1 MTITLQNRRSGPIQG
16 RAGPVLPMEPRMKG
30 VVFTEFLEMVEA
42 RFSLD
47 MVDDIID
54 DAQLPHGGAYT
65 AVGTYP
71 HGEIVSM
78 VVALSQR
85 TGVAVP
91 DLIRAFGEYLF
102 GRFVHNF
109 PKFFT
114 GEQDAFQFLSGIEDI
129 IHAEVL
135 KLYPDAELP
144 RFIVE
149 HHDAQKLVLIYQS
162 PRHFEDLAEGL
173 MLGCVAHF
181 GKPIQLAR
189 EPASAEASAGQRF
202 TLTREA

>member
-1 MTITLQNRRSGPIQG
+1 
-16 RAGPVLPMEPRMKG
+16 MKG

-42 RFSLD
+42 RFSAD

-54 DAQLPHGGAYT
+54 DAQLPHGGVYT
-65 AVGTYP
+65 SVGTYP
-71 HGEIVSM
+71 HSEIVAM

-85 TGVAVP
+85 SGLAVP
-91 DLIRAFGEYLF
+91 DLVRAFGQYLF
-102 GRFVHNF
+102 GRFVIAY
-109 PKFFT
+109 PSFFKGAT
-114 GEQDAFQFLSGIEDI
+114 GAFEFLAGIEDI

-149 HHDAQKLVLIYQS
+149 HHDARKLVLLYQS

-181 GKPIQLAR
+181 GEPIR
-189 EPASAEASAGQRF
+189 IEREASSATGSTGQRF

>member
-1 MTITLQNRRSGPIQG
+1 
-16 RAGPVLPMEPRMKG
+16 MKG
-30 VVFTEFLEMVEA
+30 VVFTEFLEMVEDH
-42 RFSLD
+42 FSAD

-54 DAQLPHGGAYT
+54 DAQLPHGGVYT

-71 HGEIVSM
+71 HGEIVAM

-85 TGVAVP
+85 SGVAVP
-91 DLIRAFGEYLF
+91 DLIRAFGQHLF
-102 GRFVHNF
+102 GRFVQAY
-109 PKFFT
+109 PRFFT
-114 GEQDAFQFLSGIEDI
+114 GVQGTFHFLSGIEDI

-149 HHDAQKLVLIYQS
+149 HHDVNKLVLLYQS

-173 MLGCVAHF
+173 MHGCVAHF
-181 GKPIQLAR
+181 GEPIQITRDTTTNPQDA
-189 EPASAEASAGQRF
+189 QRF
-202 TLTREA
+202 VLTRRV